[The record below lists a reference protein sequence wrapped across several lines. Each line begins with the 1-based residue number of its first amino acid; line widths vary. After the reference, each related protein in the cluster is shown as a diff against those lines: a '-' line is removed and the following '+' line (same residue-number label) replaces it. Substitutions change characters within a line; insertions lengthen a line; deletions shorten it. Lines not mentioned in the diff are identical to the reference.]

1 MNDSQ
6 RARFERQILA
16 ERGRLEQDLARVE
29 DEPRA
34 ATGDRGR
41 FADDAARSS
50 VGASVEDDR
59 ALMSHTAR
67 ELAELDEA
75 LRQLREDP
83 LRFGLCATCGRVIPT
98 ERLRL
103 VPSTRYCVT
112 HAPV

>member
-6 RARFERQILA
+6 RTRFERQILA
-16 ERGRLEQDLARVE
+16 ERRRLEEDLARLE

-41 FADDAARSS
+41 FADDAVRSS
-50 VGASVEDDR
+50 VGASADDDR

-75 LRQLREDP
+75 LHRLREDP
-83 LRFGLCATCGRVIPT
+83 DRFGVCLTCGKAIPA
-98 ERLRL
+98 ERMRL
-103 VPSTRYCVT
+103 VPSTRHCVI
-112 HAPV
+112 HASR

>member
-6 RARFERQILA
+6 RAGFERQILA
-16 ERGRLEQDLARVE
+16 ERKRLEQDLARLD

-34 ATGDRGR
+34 STGDQGR

-50 VGASVEDDR
+50 VGATAEDDR
-59 ALMSHTAR
+59 ALMSHTVR
-67 ELAELDEA
+67 ELADLDEA

-83 LRFGLCATCGRVIPT
+83 QHFGVCVICGKAIPT

-103 VPSTRYCVT
+103 VPGTRHCVA
-112 HAPV
+112 HAPQ

>member
-16 ERGRLEQDLARVE
+16 ERRRLEQDLARVGG
-29 DEPRA
+29 EPRT

-50 VGASVEDDR
+50 VGASVEDDQ

-67 ELAELDEA
+67 ELTELDEA
-75 LRQLREDP
+75 LRKLREDP
-83 LRFGLCATCGRVIPT
+83 LRFGVCAICGKAIPF

-103 VPSTRYCVT
+103 VPSTRHCVT
-112 HAPV
+112 HAPR

>member
-16 ERGRLEQDLARVE
+16 ERRLLEQDLARVE
-29 DEPRA
+29 VEPRA

-41 FADDAARSS
+41 FADDAVRSS
-50 VGASVEDDR
+50 VGASAEDDR

-75 LRQLREDP
+75 LRRLRDDP
-83 LRFGLCATCGRVIPT
+83 DRFGVCVTCAKAIPA

-103 VPSTRYCVT
+103 VPGTRYCVT
-112 HAPV
+112 HASR

>member
-6 RARFERQILA
+6 RARFEQQILA
-16 ERGRLEQDLARVE
+16 ERRRLEQVLARLE
-29 DEPRA
+29 DEPRS
-34 ATGDRGR
+34 ATGDQGR

-50 VGASVEDDR
+50 AGASVEDDR

-67 ELAELDEA
+67 ELSELDEA

-83 LRFGLCATCGRVIPT
+83 LRFGVCATCGKSIST
-98 ERLRL
+98 ERLSL

-112 HAPV
+112 HATP

>member
-16 ERGRLEQDLARVE
+16 ERRRLEQELARLD

-50 VGASVEDDR
+50 VGATGEDDR
-59 ALMSHTAR
+59 ALMSHTVR
-67 ELAELDEA
+67 ELTELDEA
-75 LRQLREDP
+75 LRQLRADP
-83 LRFGLCATCGRVIPT
+83 DRFGVCATCGKAIPT

-112 HAPV
+112 HAPR

>member
-16 ERGRLEQDLARVE
+16 EREHLVKDLARLA

-34 ATGDRGR
+34 ANGDRGR

-50 VGASVEDDR
+50 VGVSVDDDK
-59 ALMSHTAR
+59 AIMSHTAR

-83 LRFGLCATCGRVIPT
+83 LRFGVCVTCGKAIPT

-103 VPSTRYCVT
+103 VPSTRHCVI
-112 HAPV
+112 HAPR

>member
-1 MNDSQ
+1 MNVSQ
-6 RARFERQILA
+6 RAWFERQILA
-16 ERGRLEQDLARVE
+16 ERKGLEQDLARLA

-41 FADDAARSS
+41 FADDASRSA

-59 ALMSHTAR
+59 ALMTHTAR

-75 LRQLREDP
+75 LRQLRDDP
-83 LRFGLCATCGRVIPT
+83 LRFGVCATCGKAIST

-112 HAPV
+112 HAPP

>member
-16 ERGRLEQDLARVE
+16 ERRRLEQVQARLE
-29 DEPRA
+29 DEPRV

-41 FADDAARSS
+41 FADDAVRSS
-50 VGASVEDDR
+50 VGASAEDDR

-67 ELAELDEA
+67 ELSELDEA
-75 LRQLREDP
+75 LRRLREDP
-83 LRFGLCATCGRVIPT
+83 DRFGVCATCGKAIPT

-103 VPSTRYCVT
+103 VPGTRHCVT
-112 HAPV
+112 HAPR